1 MEEKNEK
8 KMKNGK
14 KEDLWSSRCSNG
26 IHLLFCI
33 IHFVVKKKENP
44 QTKRKEE
51 RKKEERPSSLTG
63 Q

>member
-1 MEEKNEK
+1 
-8 KMKNGK
+8 MKNGK
-14 KEDLWSSRCSNG
+14 KEDFWSSRCSNG

-51 RKKEERPSSLTG
+51 RPSSLTG